1 MTDEPL
7 IDLDPEPAKRERRWP
22 FYVAW
27 TMGGAVLGAVLL
39 AHLPATP
46 AHPAAIAPAPVPTSE
61 PAPEQ
66 KIAPTII
73 QVPRATG
80 PRLQGPPIVVVPR
93 PASIP

>member
-7 IDLDPEPAKRERRWP
+7 IDLDPEPATRERRWP

-27 TMGGAVLGAVLL
+27 TIGGAMLGAVLL

-46 AHPAAIAPAPVPTSE
+46 AYPAAIAPAPVPTS
-61 PAPEQ
+61 APTAEQ
-66 KIAPTII
+66 KIAPPII
-73 QVPRATG
+73 QLPRSTG